1 MYLKNKKQL
10 NNNDLIGF
18 VDEKLKDKALKIY
31 NMKNNIEEFFHF
43 EPDIE
48 NEIKTSI
55 SIEDRYNNWKL
66 LYLNELNFDENE
78 LKELYNNINNKK
90 WLIEQLKLYS
100 PVELANI
107 YKLDKQAFFI
117 KLNKFGLYKYSYKN
131 YLEKEIVE
139 FLSDINIDFD
149 INSSSIIKPLEL
161 DIYIPLYKLAI
172 EMDGLYYHSSNKVEL
187 ENKDYHLNKTKYCK
201 EKGIQLF
208 HIFET
213 EWIHP
218 QKQKI
223 WKSIIKNK
231 LKLSQKIYARKC
243 QICQVSSIKT
253 KEFLENNHLQGK
265 CNSSINIGLYYE
277 DELVSIMTFGK
288 SRYDKKIDWELLRF
302 CNKINY
308 SIVGAASRLFKN
320 FLKKYVGSVVSYAD
334 MRRSTGGLYKN
345 LGFEL
350 SHESGPNYFY
360 WKEMQEYLESRIQYQ
375 KHKLKNKLKE
385 FDPNLTETENMYNN
399 GYRKIFDCGNQ
410 VWIYK

>member
-243 QICQVSSIKT
+243 QICQVSSNKAM
-253 KEFLENNHLQGK
+253 EFLENNHLQGK